1 MKILF
6 QSDDYGITKAQALG
20 CLEAIHH
27 GVIRNTGF
35 FSNMPWASEVYE
47 WIRNDVNDIAFG
59 IDLNASTGPS
69 VLPHE
74 EIPHLTHED
83 GMFLSSRENRAL
95 DNDENDHDHLA
106 ECRDELYREFDAQIR
121 RFIEITGRK
130 PDYIHNHSYGTKTTA
145 KVTQQLSEKYN
156 VMTTAQFSCRDDV
169 KAVGMGWYGFGGPEA
184 QLKGDPA
191 EYLVSDKEGILDSDC
206 EYAYVVTHCGYVDAQ
221 LFTLSSFNTCRCMD
235 LEGMCSDRL
244 KTWLKQHHLT
254 ITSFKEINR
263 K

>member
-1 MKILF
+1 M
-6 QSDDYGITKAQALG
+6 
-20 CLEAIHH
+20 
-27 GVIRNTGF
+27 
-35 FSNMPWASEVYE
+35 
-47 WIRNDVNDIAFG
+47 
-59 IDLNASTGPS
+59 
-69 VLPHE
+69 
-74 EIPHLTHED
+74 
-83 GMFLSSRENRAL
+83 

-130 PDYIHNHSYGTKTTA
+130 PDYIHNHAYGTKTTA
-145 KVTQQLSEKYN
+145 DVTQQLSEKYG
-156 VMTTAQFSCRDDV
+156 VMTTTQFTCRDDV

-191 EYLVSDKEGILDSDC
+191 EYLVNDKEGILNSDC

-221 LFTLSSFNTCRCMD
+221 LFALSSFNTCRCMD
-235 LEGMCSDRL
+235 LEGMCSERL